1 MTAQAQLQDQGRGDE
16 PRNRWGLWLLVPLIA
31 CTIAIFVFSHE
42 WKKSLKLRHIEVE
55 GLRALSVQEITAL
68 TRVPVGTPLFDVD
81 LAGAQQRI
89 AANPFVRVA
98 SISRQFPDLLKIS
111 VQEREP
117 IATVN
122 GGQGLYI

>member
-1 MTAQAQLQDQGRGDE
+1 MTTQAQLQDQGRGDE

-31 CTIAIFVFSHE
+31 CTLAIFVFSHE
-42 WKKSLKLRHIEVE
+42 WKKSLKLRHVEVE

-68 TRVPVGTPLFDVD
+68 TRVPMG
-81 LAGAQQRI
+81 
-89 AANPFVRVA
+89 NPFVRVA

-122 GGQGLYI
+122 GGQVWYIDASGVLMPFRQ